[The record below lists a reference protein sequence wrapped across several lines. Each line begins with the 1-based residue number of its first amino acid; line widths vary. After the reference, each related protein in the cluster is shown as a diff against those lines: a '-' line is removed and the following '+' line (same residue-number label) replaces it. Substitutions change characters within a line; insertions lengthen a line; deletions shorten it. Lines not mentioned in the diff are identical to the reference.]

1 MDYSVYI
8 LWSSSLSKYYVGST
22 QDLDNRIKEHNR
34 GEGTFTKRGVPW
46 DLVWS
51 TVVESRGDAVNL
63 ENRIKKRG
71 IKRFLENIFG
81 K

>member
-34 GEGTFTKRGVPW
+34 GEGRFTKRGVPW

-51 TVVESRGDAVNL
+51 TVVE
-63 ENRIKKRG
+63 
-71 IKRFLENIFG
+71 
-81 K
+81 